1 VRIRWRSVWAAAR
14 RRAATAR
21 CLQTRRAAAPA
32 GREAT
37 SRCATAPART
47 FATTPP
53 QHGLDDVG
61 AANLDWP
68 RLGFDFQK
76 TNGFVK
82 HTWVNGK
89 WDEGEWEPEPFLKLH
104 VMSAAIHYGQGVY
117 EGAKAHHCKD
127 GSVRLWNIQAN
138 AHRMLE
144 GCDRMMMPSVP
155 PEMFVRACEWCVAA
169 NRAYIPPYGTG
180 GALYLRPYIF
190 GHGPQLGLSAAP
202 QFHFCV
208 LAMPV
213 SSYYAGGLQPIDVL
227 VAHDADR
234 AAPQGV
240 GHVKASGNY
249 GSDIRVSID
258 ARAEGYPTVLYL
270 DPKEKRY
277 IEEFSV
283 SNFIGIKDDTYV
295 TPDSPTI
302 LRSATNDMLMDLA
315 ASDAFGMKVERRPVD
330 VAELGEFREVA
341 GCGTAVVMM
350 GVKSITHRDTVHQY
364 ESIERVEA
372 LYNHYRAIQFGEE
385 EDPFGWGTVCPPLAD
400 VAAA

>member
-1 VRIRWRSVWAAAR
+1 MSVFPTRIRWRSVWAAAR
-14 RRAATAR
+14 RRAAAAR
-21 CLQTRRAAAPA
+21 CLQTRR
-32 GREAT
+32 
-37 SRCATAPART
+37 ATAPART

-61 AANLDWP
+61 SANLDWP

-89 WDEGEWEPEPFLKLH
+89 WDDGEWEPEPFLKLH

-144 GCDRMMMPSVP
+144 GCERMMMPAVP
-155 PEMFVRACEWCVAA
+155 PEMFIRACEWCVAA

-213 SSYYAGGLQPIDVL
+213 SSYYAGGLQPTS
-227 VAHDADR
+227 R
-234 AAPQGV
+234 A
-240 GHVKASGNY
+240 
-249 GSDIRVSID
+249 
-258 ARAEGYPTVLYL
+258 
-270 DPKEKRY
+270 
-277 IEEFSV
+277 
-283 SNFIGIKDDTYV
+283 
-295 TPDSPTI
+295 
-302 LRSATNDMLMDLA
+302 
-315 ASDAFGMKVERRPVD
+315 
-330 VAELGEFREVA
+330 
-341 GCGTAVVMM
+341 
-350 GVKSITHRDTVHQY
+350 
-364 ESIERVEA
+364 
-372 LYNHYRAIQFGEE
+372 
-385 EDPFGWGTVCPPLAD
+385 
-400 VAAA
+400 